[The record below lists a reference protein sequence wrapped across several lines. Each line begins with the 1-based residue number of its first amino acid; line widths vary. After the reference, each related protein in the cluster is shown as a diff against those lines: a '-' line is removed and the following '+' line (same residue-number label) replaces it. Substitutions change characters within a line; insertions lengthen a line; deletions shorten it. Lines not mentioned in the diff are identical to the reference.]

1 MRRIAPLTR
10 RRLGGAVIAALVFAA
25 SPAAAQTITWQMANE
40 YPATSIHGEG
50 DQFFAREL
58 WQRSGGRIV
67 IMHSFDASLGYRS
80 KDLLQAVAR
89 GTVIVGDMY
98 VGALGDVH
106 PMFLLPS
113 LPFLAVTPEQ
123 ARLLTDVARPEYERV
138 LARQNQKLLY
148 PSPWPPA
155 GIWARKPVTS
165 MEALRGLRIRTPD
178 ANGTA
183 TLRAAGAQPAQISF
197 ADALPRLKSGEI
209 DAVLSSGDGGAGQ
222 RLWEYLNHFTA
233 INYSMTMS
241 MVTMNLDAWNDL
253 GPGLKLA
260 VLGAARATSER
271 QWTEIRTRV
280 AVNYDRM
287 RANGVGITT
296 EVPAEFL
303 EALGKAGRATI
314 DEWRVKAGP
323 SGQDILD
330 DYNKKLNKP

>member
-1 MRRIAPLTR
+1 MTR
-10 RRLGGAVIAALVFAA
+10 RRFSSAMAAALVLAA

-50 DQFFAREL
+50 DQSFAREVRE
-58 WQRSGGRIV
+58 RSGGRIV
-67 IMHSFDASLGYRS
+67 ITHSFDASLGYRS

-89 GTVIVGDMY
+89 GAVAVGDMY
-98 VGALGDVH
+98 IGALGNVDPV
-106 PMFLLPS
+106 FLLPS
-113 LPFLAVTPEQ
+113 LPFLAVTPDQ
-123 ARLLTDVARPEYERV
+123 ARMLTDVAQPEYERV
-138 LARQNQKLLY
+138 LGRHNQKLLY

-155 GIWARKPVTS
+155 GVWAKKPVTG

-178 ANGTA
+178 ANGTV
-183 TLRAAGAQPAQISF
+183 TFRAAGAQPAQISF

-241 MVTMNLDAWNDL
+241 MVTMNMDAWN
-253 GPGLKLA
+253 GLSPELKKA
-260 VLGAARATSER
+260 VLDAAQATSER
-271 QWTEIRTRV
+271 QWGEIRNRV

-296 EVPAEFL
+296 EVPPEFL
-303 EALGKAGRATI
+303 EALRKAGQVAI
-314 DEWRVKAGP
+314 DDWLAKAGP
-323 SGQDILD
+323 SGQEILD
-330 DYNKKLNKP
+330 TYRKRLATR